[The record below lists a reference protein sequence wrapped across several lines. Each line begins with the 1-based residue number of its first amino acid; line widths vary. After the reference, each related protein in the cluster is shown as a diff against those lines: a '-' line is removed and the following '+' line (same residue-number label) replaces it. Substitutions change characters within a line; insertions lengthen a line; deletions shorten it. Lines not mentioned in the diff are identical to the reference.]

1 MSLKP
6 TNLSKVKDLLG
17 VQGRNI
23 KAIKSQTGVLKVGVL
38 DRNDPANVEI
48 AGKTQKDGGMVTR
61 DAGFMDGNSDGFQI
75 PLVMGTPVSSSKVM
89 DSHLQH

>member
-1 MSLKP
+1 MTKHIVFFSNYHISIVFTAYKNYTHNQP
-6 TNLSKVKDLLG
+6 SPKSFSKVKDLLG

-48 AGKTQKDGGMVTR
+48 AGKTQKDG
-61 DAGFMDGNSDGFQI
+61 DW
-75 PLVMGTPVSSSKVM
+75 
-89 DSHLQH
+89 

>member
-23 KAIKSQTGVLKVGVL
+23 KAIKSQTGVLKVGFW
-38 DRNDPANVEI
+38 I
-48 AGKTQKDGGMVTR
+48 AMTQQMWKLPE
-61 DAGFMDGNSDGFQI
+61 NSEGWWNGDW
-75 PLVMGTPVSSSKVM
+75 
-89 DSHLQH
+89 